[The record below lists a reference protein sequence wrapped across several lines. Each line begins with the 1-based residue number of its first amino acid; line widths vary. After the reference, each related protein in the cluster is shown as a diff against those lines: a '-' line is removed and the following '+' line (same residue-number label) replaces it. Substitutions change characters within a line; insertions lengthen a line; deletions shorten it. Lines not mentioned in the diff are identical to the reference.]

1 MAENQTSAELEEIT
15 PEERRW
21 RMSQVYELLSAVA
34 REKRMKQQGAEGLTG
49 LQGDNVADSRG

>member
-1 MAENQTSAELEEIT
+1 MAENQSSMELEEIT

-34 REKRMKQQGAEGLTG
+34 REKRMKQQRPEGLTG
-49 LQGDNVADSRG
+49 LQGDNVADPRG